1 VTLIKLQQRFI
12 LVKKHMFCFVT
23 VDWLDRG
30 LNFRFFTYQHIYG
43 VSLKIR
49 LLEKEE
55 KEQKKKKIL
64 QKKKKN

>member
-1 VTLIKLQQRFI
+1 
-12 LVKKHMFCFVT
+12 MFCFVT